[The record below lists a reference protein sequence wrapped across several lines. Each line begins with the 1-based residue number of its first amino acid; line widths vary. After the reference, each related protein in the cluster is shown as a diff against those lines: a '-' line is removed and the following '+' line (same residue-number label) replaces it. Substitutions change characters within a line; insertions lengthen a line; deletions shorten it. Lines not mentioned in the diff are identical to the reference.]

1 VFSRL
6 VAPTQDD
13 DVLLIQRSIVDP
25 REFGALYARH
35 AAAIHRYVV
44 RRLGDAVADDVVA
57 ETFLIAFRGRARYDS
72 ARLTAAPW
80 LYGIASN
87 VIAKHHRAETRM
99 YRAYLRAGVDTGPEP
114 LLDRV
119 ENKVMAAAW
128 QRELAGAL
136 VQLSA
141 KDRDVLLL
149 IAWADLSYEEVSL
162 ALGIP
167 VGTVRSRLNRARRK
181 VRSALGGSNP
191 MAVGEESR
199 DE

>member
-1 VFSRL
+1 MVR
-6 VAPTQDD
+6 P
-13 DVLLIQRSIVDP
+13 
-25 REFGALYARH
+25 EGFGALYARH
-35 AAAIHRYVV
+35 APAIHRYAAQ
-44 RRLGDAVADDVVA
+44 RLGDAVADDVVA

-72 ARLTAAPW
+72 ARRAAVPW

-99 YRAYLRAGVDTGPEP
+99 YRAYLKTGVDAVAEP
-114 LLDRV
+114 YVDRV
-119 ENKVMAAAW
+119 EARIMAAAW

-136 VQLSA
+136 ARLPA

-149 IAWADLSYEEVSL
+149 IAWADLSYEEVSH

-181 VRSALGGSNP
+181 ARSALDGINP
-191 MAVGEESR
+191 MALGEEFR
-199 DE
+199 NG